1 MSSLNGLFSGVFAFE
16 SWSLSQSYYYFGR
29 VEGAVPTKSSLL

>member
-1 MSSLNGLFSGVFAFE
+1 MSSLNGLFGGVFAFE
-16 SWSLSQSYYYFGR
+16 SWSLSQSYYFGR